1 MSSRL
6 TDRLRHALGFRLAL
20 WYALLFVASALALLA
35 VTYALLASSLATRD
49 HELIRSTLERYA
61 REYAEGGL
69 GQLQQAIASDV
80 VAGRHERLLVR
91 VVGRDT
97 QAVFLNVP
105 GEWGNVDLS
114 RLGLPPARG
123 RPGWSRLSRQ
133 GREAELEVASLVL
146 EDGTMMQV
154 GKSTEGRVAL
164 LDRFRDISLLVLG
177 AVLTLALV
185 AGAVLTRAALAPV
198 RALIGV
204 VRGILRTGSL
214 TMRVPV
220 HGAGDPL
227 DELTLLFNGMLD
239 RIETLV
245 AGLRSSLDNV
255 AHDLRTPLTRLRG
268 IAEEA
273 LRSQDPAARSEALAR
288 CVEEAERLAETLDT
302 LLDVSEAETGVMA
315 LRREPIDVAVLLRD
329 AAELYADVAEE
340 KGVALAVRAPEGL
353 RVPGD
358 PRRLRQVLANLLDNA
373 VKYTPRGGHVE
384 VSAQAVPGAV
394 AIAVQDDGIGIPG
407 HELPRIFD
415 RLYRADQSRTERG
428 LGLGLSLARAIVRA
442 HDGEITVASSPGRGS
457 TFTAT
462 LPAAGPAQATAAA
475 S

>member
-6 TDRLRHALGFRLAL
+6 SERLRHALGFRLAL
-20 WYALLFVASALALLA
+20 WYTLLFMASALVLLA
-35 VTYALLASSLATRD
+35 VTYALLASSLAARD
-49 HELIRSTLERYA
+49 HELVRSTLERYA

-123 RPGWSRLSRQ
+123 TPGWSRLSKQR
-133 GREAELEVASLVL
+133 GSVELEVASLVL
-146 EDGTMMQV
+146 DDGTLVQV
-154 GKSTEGRVAL
+154 GKSTESRVAL
-164 LDRFRDISLLVLG
+164 LDRFRDISLLVLA
-177 AVLTLALV
+177 AVLTLALA
-185 AGAVLTRAALAPV
+185 AGAVVTRAALLPV

-204 VRGILRTGSL
+204 VRGIVRTGGL

-227 DELTLLFNGMLD
+227 DELSTLFNGMLD

-273 LRSQDPAARSEALAR
+273 LRSQDPADRSEALAR
-288 CVEEAERLAETLDT
+288 CVEEAERLSETLDT

-315 LRREPIDVAVLLRD
+315 LRREPIDVAALLRD
-329 AAELYADVAEE
+329 AVDLYAEVAEE
-340 KGVALAVRAPEGL
+340 KGVALAVEAPEGL
-353 RVPGD
+353 RVSGD
-358 PRRLRQVLANLLDNA
+358 LRRLRQVLANLLDNA
-373 VKYTPRGGHVE
+373 VKYTPRGGHVA
-384 VSAQAVPGAV
+384 VQARTVPGAA
-394 AIAVQDDGIGIPG
+394 AIEVKDDGIGIPE
-407 HELPRIFD
+407 HEQPRIFD
-415 RLYRADQSRTERG
+415 RLYRGDQSRTERG

-442 HDGEITVASSPGRGS
+442 HQGEITVLSSPGRGS
-457 TFTAT
+457 TFTVT
-462 LPAAGPAQATAAA
+462 LPAPAP
-475 S
+475 